1 MPSNHGDPMR
11 EPDANAEPAA
21 TPWAIDVDA
30 LNAAALGL
38 LSDDPGDSAEPDG
51 AIFARNLEAIALRN
65 PRIAKRL
72 EQATPR
78 RDLVFTDTA
87 DAVLSA
93 TLPGP
98 SGPVALASK
107 RRPLA
112 EAQTI
117 AESIDLES
125 NGGIVV
131 LGFALGYH
139 ARAIAERVGTSGVV
153 IIYEPDLEL
162 LRAVLERIDHSEWIR
177 AGAVCFL
184 SDEHAAGEMS
194 AATRGLEAPLAIG
207 IQLVE
212 HAPSRQRLGQRA
224 SVFGATFAEV
234 SSALRTQVVTTLMQS
249 DVTLRNLMLNAEAYL
264 RWPGIA
270 DLKDAAKGRAA
281 VVVSAGPSLERNLHL
296 LADTAVRER
305 IVVIAVQTVLRPML
319 ARGIRPDFVTALD
332 YHEISTRFYEGLTA
346 ADLEGIT
353 LVAEP
358 KVNPAVLDAFPGP
371 IRLVRD
377 EALEQL
383 FGPTRTHDDH
393 LTPGATVAH
402 LAYYLAR
409 HLGCDPAIL
418 IGQDLGFTDG
428 QYYASGAAIHD
439 TWAPELNPFRTL
451 EMFEWERIARAKSR
465 LIQRSDHLGRP
476 IYTDQQMATYL
487 SQFER
492 EFAGDVEKGLTIID
506 ATEGGVAKRGTRA
519 VPLSRALS
527 EHASSTVEP
536 ITLPRFADSKQEPP
550 TELREVLRKI
560 HRDARAIAG
569 SSRETVKLL
578 NRIATLHSASG
589 STAKINALVRRIHT
603 IRDEVTAREPAY
615 TLVQRLNQTGTFQ
628 RFKADRLLKL
638 NPPSTEIERQ
648 QRQVERDALNVNWIA
663 DMADLLEQLAS
674 DSLQAIEGQPKRT
687 RPRPVETERGSRR
700 SRASTKS
707 ITVITA
713 DSPASRAGLARTL
726 DRLDSA
732 PIRIPVAILTD
743 DEAAVRETLRGTA
756 HESVE
761 LHTIAPDP
769 VEGAWRRRIARARAW
784 SSPCWRGGLG
794 GASCYDE
801 ALRIAPALAL
811 LDRHKADAALIVDGA
826 WTTLESS
833 LIPQLIELH
842 AESPDDRPVVF
853 TQASPGHAP
862 CLISRSGLERLAD
875 MRARG
880 SHFATLGGILS
891 YIPSAAAADPIAA
904 DSCLK
909 VSPSLRDA
917 DPILSAAPL
926 DLTIEPLGAPTNARG
941 GERRLWY
948 PAIPSSEPIAFDT
961 VHRILAEHSAPGRP
975 IALTL
980 AGRGGAS
987 VMGDPICH
995 PRFSELMATLRADE
1009 RIGFIHL
1016 RTDLAGEIDDA
1027 AMAAIATVDVVS
1039 VDLLAQTET
1048 TYAKLSGHDCSL
1060 QSVLDNAQRLNRILQ
1075 SERAE
1080 GQLGI
1085 KGPTERWIV
1094 PRITRCDA
1102 TYDEIEGFYDHWLGL
1117 LGHAVIDPLPRAVE
1131 NQRIAPLRTP
1141 DLAAKRN
1148 ADRLAFDASGRR
1160 I

>member
-21 TPWAIDVDA
+21 APWGIDVNA

-38 LSDDPGDSAEPDG
+38 LSDDPGQSAESDS

-87 DAVLSA
+87 DAVPSA

-98 SGPVALASK
+98 SGPVALASR

-112 EAQTI
+112 EAETI
-117 AESIDLES
+117 AQAIDLES

-153 IIYEPDLEL
+153 IIYEPDLDL
-162 LRAVLERIDHSEWIR
+162 LRAVLERIDHSDWIR
-177 AGAVCFL
+177 AGAICFL

-212 HAPSRQRLGQRA
+212 HAPSRQRLGESA

-234 SSALRTQVVTTLMQS
+234 TSALRTQVVTTLMQS

-281 VVVSAGPSLERNLHL
+281 VVVSAGPSLVRNLHL
-296 LADTAVRER
+296 LADPAVRER
-305 IVVIAVQTVLRPML
+305 VVVIAVQTVLRPML

-358 KVNPAVLDAFPGP
+358 KVNPAVLDAFPGR

-377 EALEQL
+377 DALEQL
-383 FGPTRTHDDH
+383 FGPTRTDDDH

-439 TWAPELNPFRTL
+439 IWAPELNPFRTL

-465 LIQRSDHLGRP
+465 LIQRTDHLGRP

-492 EFAGDVEKGLTIID
+492 EFAADTERGLTIID
-506 ATEGGVAKRGTRA
+506 ATEGGVAKRAATPMPLARALAQHAPPAQPPVRLPASDASERA
-519 VPLSRALS
+519 VPDTLRASIESIRSDARTIARRSRETQRLLERIAAMQGKAGNPSRINPL
-527 EHASSTVEP
+527 V
-536 ITLPRFADSKQEPP
+536 
-550 TELREVLRKI
+550 RKI
-560 HRDARAIAG
+560 HA
-569 SSRETVKLL
+569 
-578 NRIATLHSASG
+578 
-589 STAKINALVRRIHT
+589 
-603 IRDEVTAREPAY
+603 IRDEVESLQPAY
-615 TLVQRLNQTGTFQ
+615 ALVQRLNQTGTFQ
-628 RFKADRLLKL
+628 RFKADRLLRL
-638 NPPSTEIERQ
+638 NPPANETERQ
-648 QRQVERDALNVNWIA
+648 QRQVERDAANVGWIA
-663 DMADLLEQLAS
+663 QMADLLEQLAE
-674 DSLQAIEGQPKRT
+674 DTLAALDGQPRRT
-687 RPRPVETERGSRR
+687 RPRPITNDGPAKSRSVKLR
-700 SRASTKS
+700 TIAVVTADVPESRANLS
-707 ITVITA
+707 
-713 DSPASRAGLARTL
+713 RTL
-726 DRLDSA
+726 DRLA
-732 PIRIPVAILTD
+732 PGPSRIPIVILTD
-743 DEAAVRETLRGTA
+743 DEAALRETLRSSA
-756 HESVE
+756 HEVVE
-761 LHTIAPDP
+761 VHTIAPDP
-769 VEGAWRRRIARARAW
+769 VEGAWQRRIARARAW
-784 SSPCWRGGLG
+784 SSTCWRGGLG

-801 ALRIAPALAL
+801 ALRMAPTLAL
-811 LDRHKADAALIVDGA
+811 LDRHKADAALVLDGA
-826 WTTLESS
+826 WTAFDSS
-833 LIPQLIELH
+833 LIPQLVERH

-853 TQASPGHAP
+853 TQAPPGHAP

-875 MRARG
+875 MRAK
-880 SHFATLGGILS
+880 SSSFATVGGILS
-891 YIPSAAAADPIAA
+891 YVPAAAAGDPIAA
-904 DSCLK
+904 DAC
-909 VSPSLRDA
+909 VRIDPAARDA

-941 GERRLWY
+941 GERRHWY
-948 PAIPSSEPIAFDT
+948 PSLPLSEPITLET
-961 VHRILAEHSAPGRP
+961 VNRILAEHNAPGRP
-975 IALTL
+975 IAITL

-987 VMGDPICH
+987 VMGDPIRH
-995 PRFSELMATLRADE
+995 PRFAELMAALRADQ

-1027 AMAAIATVDVVS
+1027 AMAAIATADVIS
-1039 VDLLAQTET
+1039 IDLLAQTEP

-1075 SERAE
+1075 SERLE
-1080 GQLGI
+1080 GPLGV
-1085 KGPTERWIV
+1085 KAPTERWIV

-1117 LGHAVIDPLPRAVE
+1117 LGHAVIDPLPHAVE
-1131 NQRIAPLRTP
+1131 GQRIAPLRTP

-1148 ADRLAFDASGRR
+1148 ANRRAFDAAGRR